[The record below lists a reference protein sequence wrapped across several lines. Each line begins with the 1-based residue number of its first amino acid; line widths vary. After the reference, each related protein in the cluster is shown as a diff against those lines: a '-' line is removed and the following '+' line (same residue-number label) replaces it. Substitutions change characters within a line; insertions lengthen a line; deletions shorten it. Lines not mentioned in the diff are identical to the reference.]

1 MIFVCVLTI
10 LLSPPKDP
18 FPPLYPGEP
27 DMQSIPFEP
36 HKSARFTDSA
46 LKKSVGAME
55 QAQQCAVLWF
65 GEIMRRKL
73 Y

>member
-1 MIFVCVLTI
+1 
-10 LLSPPKDP
+10 
-18 FPPLYPGEP
+18 
-27 DMQSIPFEP
+27 MQSIPFEP